1 MEYSINYIDNNY
13 PCRYTPN
20 IYYIASKDMAQVIVR
35 KVIVDEKNL
44 KKLKKLALVKSEYGN
59 RNLYDTC
66 EWRPITSHDLL
77 LDMIRFNQNYSWLQY
92 WWTNRVKPNMMYKRY
107 YSGDILFNMEDELIV
122 KDRGKWHRMG
132 WAVLTK
138 TLA

>member
-1 MEYSINYIDNNY
+1 
-13 PCRYTPN
+13 
-20 IYYIASKDMAQVIVR
+20 MAQVIVR

-92 WWTNRVKPNMMYKRY
+92 WWTNRVEPSMMYKRY